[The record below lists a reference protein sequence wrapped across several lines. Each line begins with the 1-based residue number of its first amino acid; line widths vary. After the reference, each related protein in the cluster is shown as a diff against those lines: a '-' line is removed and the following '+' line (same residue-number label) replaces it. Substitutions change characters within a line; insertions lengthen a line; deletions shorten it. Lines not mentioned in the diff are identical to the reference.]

1 MSLSLSLSIKTHF
14 LCITCYI
21 YIYLQRNE
29 VDKKGAVD
37 RGAISDDDEED
48 DVDEGGKIML
58 ENFSADVDQ
67 RISVLK
73 AANLVEF
80 LDSMTEFGFE
90 TIEVLYLLFSNY
102 FSINTN
108 TQKMM
113 CSIHMLRA
121 GVCTYV
127 YMY

>member
-1 MSLSLSLSIKTHF
+1 MSLSLKTHF
-14 LCITCYI
+14 LCTTCYK
-21 YIYLQRNE
+21 IYLQRNE

-90 TIEVLYLLFSNY
+90 TIEVTIFALSVSFYLSLPY
-102 FSINTN
+102 VERAKGGGGGD
-108 TQKMM
+108 QK
-113 CSIHMLRA
+113 
-121 GVCTYV
+121 
-127 YMY
+127 